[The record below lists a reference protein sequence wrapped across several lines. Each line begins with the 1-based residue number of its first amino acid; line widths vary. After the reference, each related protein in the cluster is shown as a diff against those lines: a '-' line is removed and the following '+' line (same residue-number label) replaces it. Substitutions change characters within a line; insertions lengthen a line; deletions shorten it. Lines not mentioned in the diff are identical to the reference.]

1 MAKCMGAFPYRKDL
15 PCGNMRLDGKG
26 LCAESTFRAE
36 ETYRAGNLPYGKMSP
51 YGYWSSR
58 ILLDRTVILRTA
70 TLID

>member
-1 MAKCMGAFPYRKDL
+1 
-15 PCGNMRLDGKG
+15 MRLDGKG